1 MFKIMIITIVRHIII
16 EPVNSEFI
24 IVSVYNFEENTSSSF
39 NIFYRCIFIWDEKE
53 NIKNYRNKFHEKI
66 NI

>member
-1 MFKIMIITIVRHIII
+1 MFKIMIITTVRHIII

-24 IVSVYNFEENTSSSF
+24 VVSVYNFEENTSSSF

-53 NIKNYRNKFHEKI
+53 NIKKLQKQI
-66 NI
+66 S